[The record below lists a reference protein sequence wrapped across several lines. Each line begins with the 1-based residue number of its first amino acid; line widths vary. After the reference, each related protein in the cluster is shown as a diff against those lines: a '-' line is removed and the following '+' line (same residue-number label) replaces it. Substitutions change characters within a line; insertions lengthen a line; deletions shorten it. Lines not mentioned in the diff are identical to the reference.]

1 MSQRV
6 DTVTRLSALS
16 AILLHPLTI
25 APLRPEKGRPAP
37 ATGNTPLWPAVCVAA
52 QTGIEGRP

>member
-6 DTVTRLSALS
+6 DTVTRLTALS

-25 APLRPEKGRPAP
+25 AALQPEKGQPTPA
-37 ATGNTPLWPAVCVAA
+37 ADNTSL
-52 QTGIEGRP
+52 